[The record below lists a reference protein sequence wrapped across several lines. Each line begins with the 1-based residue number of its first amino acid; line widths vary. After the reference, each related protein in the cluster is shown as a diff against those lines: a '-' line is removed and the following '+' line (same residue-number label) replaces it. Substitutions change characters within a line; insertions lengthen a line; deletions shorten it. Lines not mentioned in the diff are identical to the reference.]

1 MKSSLMST
9 AHALSAELLYFN
21 TERILM
27 VIIIIA
33 MWLYFDIIFTD
44 ENHINRVEVGTMVNV
59 ESNWTFNNPENVSF
73 IFPCE

>member
-27 VIIIIA
+27 VIIIV
-33 MWLYFDIIFTD
+33 MWLYFDVIFTD
-44 ENHINRVEVGTMVNV
+44 KNHINRAEVGTMVKV
-59 ESNWTFNNPENVSF
+59 GSNWTFNNPENVSF